1 MGLFETNVRV
11 GALKE
16 GVPFFTEDVKLL
28 VDTGATYSIIPSD
41 VLERAGVMR
50 LGTMPVRLANGTFI
64 QKAYGFVVMEVQ
76 GRLVASNV
84 LFGEKE
90 DFALLGATTLELAS
104 LAVDPLGQRL
114 VAVTAIQASSRI

>member
-16 GVPFFTEDVKLL
+16 GAPSFTEDVKLL
-28 VDTGATYSIIPSD
+28 VDTGATYSTIPSD
-41 VLERAGVMR
+41 VLERAGVTR
-50 LGTMPVRLANGTFI
+50 LGMMPVRLANGTFI
-64 QKAYGFVVMEVQ
+64 QKPFGFAVMEVQ
-76 GRLVASNV
+76 GRMVASNV

-114 VAVTAIQASSRI
+114 VAVTAIQA